1 MDDTNNILPNRD
13 ALDEQQLMNYLQEN
27 LSEAEWKNVQKQMG
41 DDAFVKDALD
51 GLQQFSSN
59 QKLHDYVRSLNQ
71 NLQQQLVIK
80 KQKEK
85 KRKQIH
91 PAWIVMAMVILLLLC
106 VLAYVVV
113 MFVRNH

>member
-1 MDDTNNILPNRD
+1 MDDTNNILPNQD
-13 ALDEQQLMNYLQEN
+13 ALDEQLMNYLKEN
-27 LSEAEWKNVQKQMG
+27 LSDDEWKNVQKQMG

-59 QKLHDYVRSLNQ
+59 KKLHEYVHSLNQ
-71 NLQQQLVIK
+71 NLQQQLATK
-80 KQKEK
+80 KQKEA

-91 PAWIVMAMVILLLLC
+91 PSWIVMATVIILLLC